1 VLQDGLDWGKNMGFN
16 LTPFPLPFIYLL

>member
-1 VLQDGLDWGKNMGFN
+1 VLQDGLDWGKNTGFN